1 MPTRPD
7 VAAQQSASHAK
18 RHPLETLGRVG
29 YAVKGV
35 VYALLGGLAL
45 QAAFKDGDP
54 EGSKGA
60 FETIAETSFGSFL
73 LTVIAIGLAA
83 YALWRIA
90 LAFLDPEGEGSDGKG
105 LARRAFYLV
114 SAGSYLALAYAAY
127 DLISGGGQG
136 GGGGGTEERT
146 STIFSL
152 PFGRWLVGLAALG
165 ILGYGAYQFVRAYK
179 ASFMDKFDLTGTG
192 ADHRTLVRRAGQA
205 GLSARGV
212 VYLIVGV
219 FLGRAA
225 LQYDADE
232 ALGLDGALSV
242 VQSQPYGAL
251 LLGAVALGLIGYA
264 VYCWT
269 NARYRRF
276 EGNQ

>member
-7 VAAQQSASHAK
+7 VAARESASRAK

-45 QAAFKDGDP
+45 QAAFGDGDP
-54 EGSKGA
+54 EGSSGA
-60 FETIAETSFGSFL
+60 FATVAETSFGSVL
-73 LTVIAIGLAA
+73 LTIIAIGLAA

-90 LAFLDPEGEGSDGKG
+90 LAFLDPEGEGTDAEG

-114 SAGSYLALAYAAY
+114 SAASYLGLAYAAY
-127 DLISGGGQG
+127 SLISGGGSS
-136 GGGGGTEERT
+136 GGGTEERT
-146 STIFSL
+146 ATVFSL

-165 ILGYGAYQFVRAYK
+165 ILAYGGYQFVRAYK

-192 ADHRTLVRRAGQA
+192 AKHRDLVRRAGQA

-242 VQSQPYGAL
+242 LQSQPYGAF
-251 LLGAVALGLIGYA
+251 LLGAVAIGLVGYA